1 MNNLEKYMDEHGM
14 ITPGGMNTI
23 VYTVQYL
30 MLGGLDLK
38 VSFLDILVRHI
49 DDKTGDWC
57 NSDETTP
64 ISHDNMTALAI
75 CINRYGLQR
84 LRFEP
89 QHAYWHPR
97 DFIYYAFMSNSI
109 FWRLFG
115 NLFLWIS
122 SICMIFGVAFDHY
135 KNIDGAR
142 ILATDGKL
150 LTWMRL
156 YGNNNLYLTKKVIE
170 LIMKLRNKRWN
181 DYFLVYF
188 RDPNHPNVILSRNI

>member
-1 MNNLEKYMDEHGM
+1 
-14 ITPGGMNTI
+14 
-23 VYTVQYL
+23 
-30 MLGGLDLK
+30 
-38 VSFLDILVRHI
+38 
-49 DDKTGDWC
+49 
-57 NSDETTP
+57 
-64 ISHDNMTALAI
+64 
-75 CINRYGLQR
+75 
-84 LRFEP
+84 
-89 QHAYWHPR
+89 
-97 DFIYYAFMSNSI
+97 
-109 FWRLFG
+109 
-115 NLFLWIS
+115 
-122 SICMIFGVAFDHY
+122 MIFGVAFDHY